1 MDAAKQ
7 QLKQEDPNLTAKTM
21 ELQELRKAQ
30 GLYYKP
36 D

>member
-7 QLKQEDPNLTAKTM
+7 QLKSEDPSLQIKID
-21 ELQELRKAQ
+21 ELKELRKAN

-36 D
+36 